1 MNHNGAMRTNR
12 NRIEFDGA
20 VVRRH
25 PLTSWDRAD
34 LANIALRHEMA
45 RDLGLPVPRV
55 LAVHSDHLVLERAAG
70 TPLMETPLSEAAE
83 ARLGAALAD
92 VLRILATVTDWPLD
106 GTPWHRLWERL
117 HSSAGV
123 ESTARAA
130 LLARS
135 ITPTLTHGDL
145 SGGNLLVSPNGDLCA
160 VIDWDG
166 ATLADHAQDF
176 RALCE
181 NVPAGVAQS
190 IWRHTEQAEV
200 LQSRADVYLA
210 TWAVQ
215 DQLWRQGQHPWI
227 TSDDCQASPKGE
239 GEGFSGC

>member
-70 TPLMETPLSEAAE
+70 TPLTETPLSEAAE

-92 VLRILATVTDWPLD
+92 VLSVLATVTDWPLD
-106 GTPWHRLWERL
+106 STPWPRLWERL

-145 SGGNLLVSPNGDLCA
+145 SGGNLLVSTQGDLCA

-181 NVPAGVAQS
+181 NVPAGVAAS
-190 IWRHTEQAEV
+190 IWRHTEHAEV

-210 TWAVQ
+210 TWPVQ

-227 TSDDCQASPKGE
+227 GATTDSGLAKG
-239 GEGFSGC
+239 